1 MGNLPTGYTPERSCN
16 FARLI
21 PLAVIGYI
29 YLAALPFS
37 PPVPM
42 PLIFAFLVAL
52 LPIVTVFLLLVVARR
67 PADQAMPGAL
77 VVTLLA
83 AGMVWRVPLAYLGA
97 SLVQGTVIA
106 LEILYIVFGAVLLL
120 NVLQVSGALS
130 VIRQSLLGLS
140 QDRRVQVIIIAWLFG
155 GFIEGASGFGTPAVI
170 GVPLLVAVGFP
181 AMAAVMAALIIQSTP
196 STFGAVGT
204 PLVFGM
210 AAGLGGSPSV
220 NATLASQNLTLTQA
234 ITQVGV
240 RAGIIHAIIGTFIP
254 LLLVATLTRLF
265 GDPDRKPADP
275 YLWKFSLLG
284 GLAFTL
290 PYLLTAL
297 FIGPEFPTM
306 VGGLVGLLI
315 TVTVVRQGWLQ
326 PQEPWDFP
334 PSDTWPAAWMGSAAP
349 TLAKPPASM
358 TVLKAWLPY
367 VLLGVILVLS
377 RLSALPLKAALQSAK
392 LTWPSV
398 FGTTVAISTTPLY
411 LPPTLFLAVIGITW
425 VLYRVPAQAMGQ
437 ALGQTGP
444 LLQKTAL
451 ALGAAVLMARVFIN
465 TDTNGANL
473 SSMPLTLADGISDLA
488 GQTWPLFA
496 AIIGLVGAFV
506 AGSVTVSN
514 MMFSLFQFGVADSIG
529 KAPGWILALQTVGA
543 SAGNVICV
551 SNVVAA
557 AATVGLLG
565 REGILIRQ
573 LLPVVVYYLALA
585 GVIGLVV
592 TL

>member
-1 MGNLPTGYTPERSCN
+1 
-16 FARLI
+16 
-21 PLAVIGYI
+21 
-29 YLAALPFS
+29 
-37 PPVPM
+37 M
-42 PLIFAFLVAL
+42 PLLLTFLVAL
-52 LPIVTVFLLLVVARR
+52 LPILTVFLLLVVARR

-77 VVTLLA
+77 AVTLLV
-83 AGMVWRVPLAYLGA
+83 AGLVWQVPIAYLGA
-97 SLVQGTVIA
+97 SLVQGLVIA

-140 QDRRVQVIIIAWLFG
+140 RDRRVQMIIIAWLFG

-210 AAGLGGSPSV
+210 ATGLGGAPSV
-220 NATLASQNLTLTQA
+220 NETLASQGLSLGQA
-234 ITQVGV
+234 IAQVGV
-240 RAGIIHAIIGTFIP
+240 RAGFIHAIIGTFIP
-254 LLLVATLTRLF
+254 LLLVITITRLF
-265 GDPDRKPADP
+265 GEPGQAVRDR
-275 YLWKFSLLG
+275 YLWKFSLLA
-284 GLAFTL
+284 GLAFTV
-290 PYLLTAL
+290 PYALTAT

-315 TVTVVRQGWLQ
+315 TVSVVRLGWLQ
-326 PQEPWDFP
+326 PAQPWDFP
-334 PSDTWPAAWMGSAAP
+334 DPSTWPAAWMGSANS
-349 TLAKPPASM
+349 TLTKPPASM

-367 VLLGVILVLS
+367 VLLGIILVLS
-377 RLSALPLKAALQSAK
+377 RLEALPLKGWLQGVRLA
-392 LTWPSV
+392 WPAI
-398 FGTTVAISTTPLY
+398 FGTTIGISSTPLY
-411 LPPTLFLAVIGITW
+411 LPPTLFLVVIGLTW
-425 VLYRVPAQAMGQ
+425 ALHRVSAQGM
-437 ALGQTGP
+437 QTAFAQTLP

-465 TDTNGANL
+465 TEINGADL
-473 SSMPLTLADGISDLA
+473 SSMPLTLADGISGLA

-496 AIIGLVGAFV
+496 AIIGMVGAFV

-529 KAPGWILALQTVGA
+529 KAADWVLALQTVGA

-565 REGILIRQ
+565 REGIIIRQ
-573 LLPVVVYYLALA
+573 LLPVVVYYLAMA
-585 GVIGLVV
+585 GLVGLV
-592 TL
+592 ATL

>member
-1 MGNLPTGYTPERSCN
+1 
-16 FARLI
+16 
-21 PLAVIGYI
+21 
-29 YLAALPFS
+29 
-37 PPVPM
+37 M
-42 PLIFAFLVAL
+42 PLMLAFLVAL

-67 PADQAMPGAL
+67 PASQAMPGAL
-77 VVTLLA
+77 GVTLLA
-83 AGMVWRVPLAYLGA
+83 AGVLWRVPLAYLGA
-97 SLVQGTVIA
+97 ALVQGGVIA

-120 NVLQVSGALS
+120 NVLQISGALS

-210 AAGLGGSPSV
+210 AAGLEGSPAV
-220 NATLASQNLTLTQA
+220 NATLASQGITLSQFIA
-234 ITQVGV
+234 QVGT
-240 RAGIIHAIIGTFIP
+240 RAGVIHAIIGTFIP
-254 LLLVATLTRLF
+254 LLLVITLTRLF
-265 GDPDRKPADP
+265 GDRERPTADP

-290 PYLLTAL
+290 PYVLTAL

-315 TVTVVRQGWLQ
+315 TVTVVRRGWLQ
-326 PQEPWDFP
+326 PQEPWEFP
-334 PSDTWPAAWMGSAAP
+334 PPNTWPDAWMGSAVP
-349 TLAKPPASM
+349 TLTPPPDSM
-358 TVLKAWLPY
+358 TALKAWLPY
-367 VLLGVILVLS
+367 GLLGGILVLS
-377 RLSALPLKAALQSAK
+377 RLEALPLKSALQSAQI
-392 LTWPSV
+392 TWPNL
-398 FGTTVAISTTPLY
+398 FGTTVTITSMPLY
-411 LPPTLFLAVIGITW
+411 LPPTLFLVVVGLTW
-425 VLYRVPAQAMGQ
+425 GLYRIPAKAVGQ
-437 ALGQTGP
+437 AVTQTWP

-451 ALGAAVLMARVFIN
+451 ALGSAVLMARVFIN
-465 TDTNGANL
+465 TATNGAGLN
-473 SSMPLTLADGISDLA
+473 SMPLTLADGMSGLA

-496 AIIGLVGAFV
+496 AIIGMVGAFV

-529 KAPGWILALQTVGA
+529 KSADWVLALQTVGA

-565 REGILIRQ
+565 REGLLIRQ
-573 LLPVVVYYLALA
+573 LLPIVGYYLALA
-585 GVIGLVV
+585 GVIGVIA